1 MLSHTNPVAALVALA
16 LLAAPLAGCVGG
28 VQAEAPGAGKTADL
42 TVHRGTLRPRLL
54 LTGELAAA
62 QAEHLEV
69 PRTNTWQ
76 LQVRWLE
83 QDGAQVRKG
92 QKLVEL
98 DNSTF
103 TAELEEKKL
112 SVSEA
117 EKELVR
123 TEAEAHASTA
133 EKEFAVQ
140 QKRTDLD
147 KASISAAIPADLLA
161 EREYQERQL
170 AMRRAKVELAKAEDD
185 LAAQVKGSAAD
196 LEVRRI
202 TLEKSRREIRQA
214 EAAIREL
221 TLTAPRDGIFLVAD
235 HPWEGRK
242 LHEGDSAFVGMTV
255 ATLPDL
261 SSLIVKAALSDVDDG
276 RVTPGMEVLC
286 TLDAHPGETFHG
298 RVEDVAAVA
307 QESPRRPLLRS
318 FPVSIRLDRSDPQRM
333 RPGMSVRVEAL
344 GAETRNALLA
354 PRAGLDL
361 AANPP
366 RARLAGGGTAEVRL
380 GACNAADCVIESGLK
395 EGERLR

>member
-1 MLSHTNPVAALVALA
+1 MLSRMNPALLLLA
-16 LLAAPLAGCVGG
+16 LLAAPVAGCVGG
-28 VQAEAPGAGKTADL
+28 VQAEAPGAGKAADL
-42 TVHRGTLRPRLL
+42 TVRRGDLRTRLL

-62 QAEHLEV
+62 HAEHLEV
-69 PRTNTWQ
+69 PRTETWQ

-83 QDGAQVRKG
+83 QDGAPVKKG

-123 TEAEAHASTA
+123 TEAEARASTA
-133 EKEFAVQ
+133 EKEFTVQ

-147 KASISAAIPADLLA
+147 KAQIAATIPSDLLA

-170 AMRRAKVELAKAEDD
+170 AVRRALVELAKAEDD
-185 LAAQVKGSAAD
+185 LAAQVKGSTAD

-202 TLEKSRREIRQA
+202 ALEKSRRQIRQA
-214 EAAIREL
+214 EAAIGAL

-242 LHEGDSAFVGMTV
+242 VHEGDSAFVGMTV

-261 SSLIVKAALSDVDDG
+261 SSLIVNAALSDVDDG

-298 RVEDVAAVA
+298 TVEDVAAVA
-307 QESPRRPLLRS
+307 QETPRRPLLRS
-318 FPVSIRLDRSDPQRM
+318 FPVSIRLDRTDPQRM
-333 RPGMSVRVEAL
+333 RPGMSVRVEVL
-344 GAETRNALLA
+344 GAATRNALLA

-366 RARLAGGGTAEVRL
+366 RARLARGGTTEVRL
-380 GACNAADCVIESGLK
+380 GACNAADCVVESGLK

>member
-1 MLSHTNPVAALVALA
+1 MFIRTNPAAALLLLA
-16 LLAAPLAGCVGG
+16 LLAAPLAGCVRG
-28 VQAEAPGAGKTADL
+28 VQAEAPGAGKAAAL
-42 TVHRGTLRPRLL
+42 TVRRGDLRTHLL

-69 PRTNTWQ
+69 PRTQTWQ

-83 QDGAQVRKG
+83 QDGVAVKKG

-103 TAELEEKKL
+103 TTELEEKKL

-133 EKEFAVQ
+133 EKEFTVQ

-147 KASISAAIPADLLA
+147 KAQIATAIPADLLA

-170 AMRRAKVELAKAEDD
+170 AVRRAQVELAKAQDD

-202 TLEKSRREIRQA
+202 ALEKSRREIRQA

-235 HPWEGRK
+235 QPWKGASCTR
-242 LHEGDSAFVGMTV
+242 GIR
-255 ATLPDL
+255 P
-261 SSLIVKAALSDVDDG
+261 SSG
-276 RVTPGMEVLC
+276 
-286 TLDAHPGETFHG
+286 
-298 RVEDVAAVA
+298 
-307 QESPRRPLLRS
+307 
-318 FPVSIRLDRSDPQRM
+318 
-333 RPGMSVRVEAL
+333 
-344 GAETRNALLA
+344 
-354 PRAGLDL
+354 
-361 AANPP
+361 
-366 RARLAGGGTAEVRL
+366 
-380 GACNAADCVIESGLK
+380 
-395 EGERLR
+395 